1 MDHQSQDIHAHKTG
15 EPHLVG
21 EGEDEHPHEKKTVMQ
36 RVKARAR
43 RIRSSIR
50 KHVHDDHDQA
60 HDGDQARDV
69 PHDDDDDDDDDEEY
83 DEEVEEDQ
91 ETHGAPIHESVPLKS
106 STASTATP
114 VNSPMTSLSDHH
126 VASRTI
132 ETGDGKTSVPGT
144 EVNTPLFA
152 SSLDH
157 GPSRLSETTGHGK
170 SSSLSHDHGT
180 GHSKTSVPGTESTKV
195 HFETPLTSFSDDHHH
210 GTSKTNEIDH
220 SKAFVPR
227 TEASS
232 VYLEGPGVD
241 TPLSSFSHEN
251 IHKSSY
257 VPETDQSRVNLEKPV
272 GSDHF
277 SSLSPGLSDI
287 KESDSDNTRT
297 IVPGTESKINLE
309 KPVGNALLSS
319 LYPGLS
325 DDVKES
331 NPTKTIVPESES
343 ESKVNLERT
352 KELEKDPQAPE
363 DLSHKHTPSNYQ
375 TKVTDP
381 TGKGAKEIEGTP
393 ILSSFDKMN
402 IHDESESKPKQH
414 LPTESHDQFSSEH
427 SSLNPI
433 STTQHLETSQ
443 KSSAPISEKIPAV
456 ASALADSAVSAKEVV
471 ASKVGHGEKNN
482 TETHETTGN
491 YTPQHP
497 KTVEESLG
505 TQKPESNPE
514 HITSPKPA
522 SPTSYAQKF
531 SYATS
536 AIYGTA
542 VSAKNAVASTFGY
555 GEKNNTGLHE
565 TTGDY
570 DTTSNEPASETETEH
585 RKKMASTET
594 DQHSPLYEKET
605 GEGSEAMSKM
615 HGPENSAR
623 ELEKSSSE
631 TKEQDKGVSIKG
643 YLAEKLVPGDEDRA
657 LSEVITDTFNK
668 RKEEPESVPVGKVT
682 VSDHVAKTLG
692 TADEENESNYA
703 IKTRGTVASWFGL
716 SGDGQSPASQD
727 STANTKGEKDDKT
740 QERE

>member
-91 ETHGAPIHESVPLKS
+91 ETHGAP
-106 STASTATP
+106 
-114 VNSPMTSLSDHH
+114 
-126 VASRTI
+126 R
-132 ETGDGKTSVPGT
+132 
-144 EVNTPLFA
+144 
-152 SSLDH
+152 
-157 GPSRLSETTGHGK
+157 
-170 SSSLSHDHGT
+170 
-180 GHSKTSVPGTESTKV
+180 
-195 HFETPLTSFSDDHHH
+195 
-210 GTSKTNEIDH
+210 
-220 SKAFVPR
+220 
-227 TEASS
+227 
-232 VYLEGPGVD
+232 
-241 TPLSSFSHEN
+241 
-251 IHKSSY
+251 
-257 VPETDQSRVNLEKPV
+257 
-272 GSDHF
+272 
-277 SSLSPGLSDI
+277 
-287 KESDSDNTRT
+287 
-297 IVPGTESKINLE
+297 
-309 KPVGNALLSS
+309 
-319 LYPGLS
+319 
-325 DDVKES
+325 
-331 NPTKTIVPESES
+331 
-343 ESKVNLERT
+343 
-352 KELEKDPQAPE
+352 
-363 DLSHKHTPSNYQ
+363 
-375 TKVTDP
+375 
-381 TGKGAKEIEGTP
+381 AKEIEGTP

-414 LPTESHDQFSSEH
+414 LPTGSHDQFSSEH

-471 ASKVGHGEKNN
+471 ASKVGHGEKND

-555 GEKNNTGLHE
+555 GEKNNTGLQE

-716 SGDGQSPASQD
+716 SGDGQSPASHD
-727 STANTKGEKDDKT
+727 SPTNTKGEKDDKT